1 MNTRRM
7 VAAAMAL
14 AVAVVSVCLSA
25 SAAEA
30 PSVVWDANGSGGW
43 QSANQW
49 KDGTSGEHRLPTSSD
64 ICHIGTT
71 VSLTATD
78 VEFANGLDTIYLD
91 AGATL
96 KLVFAQDVIFRF
108 KLAGHASSYVEWDN
122 DCSAKWPD
130 QKTQYHT
137 YRGTIKV
144 TKGVFTLPVGEIYYS
159 SGKNWPVL
167 EVWQPGVIEVGMAA
181 SPYETEVR
189 GLVGDGVVSNI
200 VTTATTHFY
209 VACDAAEPC
218 QFSGKF
224 YLQRFHL
231 GGVGPSIK
239 DIHSRQDITAELGG
253 TPGAAFI
260 KNGTLGLKWF
270 GGDGVHGSLGRK
282 PGLFRF
288 QAAGPGTEAGVRYL
302 GTAGEAVGSG
312 FQLVNENT
320 SSGSTMFIDGGAN
333 GGLVFTNTWETS
345 GGKFAKG
352 TAYRVELR
360 GDHANPCVVSNEFAD
375 GIATNGTMFVKKGSG
390 TWRFANHKSRRNKGP
405 ILVEQGTLEYTSIAP
420 AGTVCSLGLAS
431 MLSTNTVSRAE
442 PCTVPWAYQLGDGR
456 TDDAADDLATFAYI
470 GDGVAA
476 CTDRPVAIYGAGRVT
491 ATGAGS
497 VNFAGAISSG
507 AGLTNSLVLSGAG
520 TNTYSAVTNGTGVI
534 RVVKE
539 GTGTWKIHSPTDIGG
554 GIRVKEG
561 TLQFEAAYTWYRF
574 YTREFWA
581 TGATSIYGVYGF
593 GLWDDEG
600 RPQDTNLFHNVS
612 ANGHPELLN
621 PGEAATIGPNVTWN
635 ATRPFDARFNY
646 NPTVERYA
654 KYGDVGFSLSETA
667 SGVVVPT
674 LGNKSSWYGFVLRL
688 PENAT
693 PVTSYDIACR
703 FSTTNGNKGRESK
716 SWSLEGSVDGV
727 NWDLLHLV
735 ITNQTPCDVDQTWYQ
750 SRAEH
755 HGGYAIP
762 SCSTNTAFAAIP
774 SIAVDAGATLAT
786 DVPVTVN
793 GLEYVDGEGC
803 GTIRGFTFGE
813 EGVIAVTT
821 DGGGSIPTSFKY
833 TFVNCEGLSNV
844 ANWTVSVNG
853 RTRRIAVSVGEDGTI
868 TLTPNGMVL
877 IVR

>member
-25 SAAEA
+25 SAADA

-200 VTTATTHFY
+200 VTTATAHFY

-231 GGVGPSIK
+231 GGTGPSIK

-253 TPGAAFI
+253 TPGAVFI

-270 GGDGVHGSLGRK
+270 GGDGVHGSLGLK

-456 TDDAADDLATFAYI
+456 TDDAADDLATFAYV
-470 GDGVAA
+470 GDGAAA
-476 CTDRPVAIYGAGRVT
+476 CTDRPIAIYGAGRVT

-497 VNFAGAISSG
+497 VNFAGVISSG
-507 AGLTNSLVLSGAG
+507 AELTNSLVLSGAG
-520 TNTYSAVTNGTGVI
+520 TNTYSAVTNGTGVL

-539 GTGTWKIHSPTDIGG
+539 GSGTWKIHSPTDIGG

-574 YTREFWA
+574 YCRETW
-581 TGATSIYGVYGF
+581 GSKVWNLNGF
-593 GLWDDEG
+593 GMWDAEG
-600 RPQDTNLFHNVS
+600 KPQDTNLAYNVS
-612 ANGHPELLN
+612 ADANSKLLA
-621 PGEAATIGPNVTWN
+621 PGEMAMTVSNPSWVNNRTFK
-635 ATRPFDARFNY
+635 TSFSY
-646 NPTVERYA
+646 NGNE
-654 KYGDVGFSLSETA
+654 YGDVQGLGTITA
-667 SGVVVPT
+667 PYNPVVNNESTWV
-674 LGNKSSWYGFVLRL
+674 GFVLRL
-688 PENAT
+688 PEAFS
-693 PVTSYDIACR
+693 PVTTYDIRSWGCDYTA
-703 FSTTNGNKGRESK
+703 SSSGQREVK

-735 ITNQTPCDVDQTWYQ
+735 VTNPAPCTVDKTWYQ
-750 SRAEH
+750 SHAEH

-821 DGGGSIPTSFKY
+821 DGDRSIPTSFKY

-844 ANWTVSVNG
+844 ANWTVAVNG

-868 TLTPNGMVL
+868 TLTPSGMVL